1 MKDGYKA
8 NRQTPI
14 YNALSFEER
23 QQIYIYKIEANRKVM
38 NDKRAAKGLPPRE
51 YKPIIKEDT

>member
-1 MKDGYKA
+1 MKEGYKA
-8 NRQTPI
+8 NRQSPV
-14 YNALSFEER
+14 YNALSFAER
-23 QQIYIYKIEANRKVM
+23 QKIYIDKIEANRKVM